1 MVPSNFALIREFAV
15 LLVLKEKVVLD
26 LFLNLFSSFLLHST
40 ISSRYYMDKCF
51 LDIDKEETVQTNL
64 SCR

>member
-40 ISSRYYMDKCF
+40 IGGYIDKCS
-51 LDIDKEETVQTNL
+51 LDIDKEETIQTNL

>member
-1 MVPSNFALIREFAV
+1 MVPSTFALIREFAV

-40 ISSRYYMDKCF
+40 IGSRGVM
-51 LDIDKEETVQTNL
+51 
-64 SCR
+64 